1 MINVK
6 VALYARVSRDDLYCE
21 NQLGVLRNWCSQQ
34 GITEFVVLTETMSTR
49 KTRPIKN
56 QLIKDFR
63 AGKFDTIVVARID
76 RWARSLQEL
85 VMDVHEIVNN
95 GGRYV
100 SVMNGFD
107 FSRKG
112 FNATQQ
118 LLLNIIGSFAE
129 FEREVIRERTLEGL
143 ARARKEGRV
152 GGRPRKKKVN
162 SNPVVNTGEVLP

>member
-1 MINVK
+1 MK
-6 VALYARVSRDDLYCE
+6 VALYARVSKDDLHCE
-21 NQLGVLRNWCSQQ
+21 NQLGVLKNWCNQQ
-34 GITEFVVLTETMSTR
+34 GITDFVVLTESESTR

-56 QLIKDFR
+56 QLKNDFR
-63 AGKFDTIVVARID
+63 AGKFDTVVVARID

-95 GGRYV
+95 GGRFV

-112 FNATQQ
+112 FNASQQ
-118 LLLNIIGSFAE
+118 LMLNIIGSFAE

-143 ARARKEGRV
+143 ARARLEGRV
-152 GGRPRKKKVN
+152 GGRPRRKR
-162 SNPVVNTGEVLP
+162 NPVVKTGGVLP